1 MRTVVVPR
9 IGALVASGNRVRQMP
24 RPSVEL
30 LKIYWEGKHFID
42 LGTSIMAVLHLVD
55 LLTLLIVCVWSLLS
69 GLAS

>member
-1 MRTVVVPR
+1 LWQVETECVKCRD
-9 IGALVASGNRVRQMP
+9 Q
-24 RPSVEL
+24 PSVEL

-69 GLAS
+69 GLAG